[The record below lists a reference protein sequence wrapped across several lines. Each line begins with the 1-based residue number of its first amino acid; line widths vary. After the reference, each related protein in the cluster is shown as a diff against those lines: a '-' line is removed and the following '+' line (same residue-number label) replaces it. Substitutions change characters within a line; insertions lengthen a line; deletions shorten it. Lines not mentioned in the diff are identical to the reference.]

1 LACLRP
7 TLPSGLCPR
16 FEGPPL
22 RRPAPCHSVR
32 GQAPLSIDERM
43 INVEADLDGLDQHL
57 TRIELA
63 LMASSAVSIESWS
76 SSEAIRQLIRAGL
89 EALRRKMGPGR

>member
-1 LACLRP
+1 MGSIS
-7 TLPSGLCPR
+7 TS
-16 FEGPPL
+16 
-22 RRPAPCHSVR
+22 PAS
-32 GQAPLSIDERM
+32 
-43 INVEADLDGLDQHL
+43 
-57 TRIELA
+57 TLA